1 MKKFLIV
8 LIPLLLLSCRAAV
21 DDIAIAQK
29 LEQILDAQAEAWNA
43 GDFRAFMEPYWN
55 SEELTFQSG
64 NKRLRGWQAL
74 LTRYETTY
82 AGEKMGIL
90 TFKDLEIKVLS
101 RDLAYVLG
109 RFHLAYPD
117 SSLEGVYTILFKRF
131 PEGWLIIH
139 DHSSS

>member
-1 MKKFLIV
+1 MKKYLIF
-8 LIPLLLLSCRAAV
+8 LIPLLWIGCQTAV
-21 DDIAIAQK
+21 DEEAVAREIQ
-29 LEQILDAQAEAWNA
+29 QILDTQTQAWNA

-55 SEELTFQSG
+55 SEEMTFQSG
-64 NKRLRGWQAL
+64 NNRLYGWQAL

-82 AGEKMGIL
+82 AGEKMGTL

-109 RFHLAYPD
+109 RYHLAYPD
-117 SSLEGVYTILFKRF
+117 SSLEGVYTILLKRF